1 MWRMPLAGESL
12 PPLLIIVGATAIGKT
27 GLGIE
32 IAEALNGEIVGA
44 DSRQI
49 YKYMDIG
56 TAKPTETQQ
65 ARVKHHLIDV
75 VAPNEMLTLA
85 AYQRQAYTTIDKM
98 HKQAK
103 LPILVGGTGQ
113 YITAVEEGW
122 SIPEVPPNYE
132 LRDELEQEAETIGA
146 EAFHAKL
153 MTIDSEAAEK
163 IHPNNIRRVV
173 RALEV
178 FYETGTPISDLQRKK
193 APPYRIRVIGLQMER
208 EALYERA
215 DLRVDMM
222 MAEGFLD
229 EVQQLLADG
238 YSPTLP
244 AMTALGYREMSQHLA
259 DQLSLQDAIDQTKHS
274 THDFIRR
281 QEIWFRGHDNGILW
295 HNIDSINVQD
305 IIADV
310 SQWMQE

>member
-1 MWRMPLAGESL
+1 MPLTGDNL
-12 PPLLIIVGATAIGKT
+12 PPLLIIVGATAVGKT

-32 IAEALNGEIVGA
+32 IAEALNGEIIGA

-56 TAKPTETQQ
+56 TAKPTLAQQ
-65 ARVKHHLIDV
+65 GQVKHHLVDV
-75 VAPNEMLTLA
+75 VTPDEMLTLA
-85 AYQRQAYTTIDKM
+85 AYQRQAYARIDDI
-98 HKQAK
+98 HEQGK

-122 SIPEVPPNYE
+122 SIPEVPPNYA
-132 LRDELEQEAETIGA
+132 LRDELEQEAEAIGT

-153 MTIDSEAAEK
+153 VAIDSEAAEK

-178 FYETGTPISDLQRKK
+178 YFETGTPISELQRKK
-193 APPYRIRVIGLQMER
+193 APPYDIRVVGLQMER

-222 MAEGFLD
+222 MEAGFLD
-229 EVQQLLADG
+229 EVQELLADG
-238 YSPTLP
+238 YHPTLP

-259 DQLSLQDAIDQTKHS
+259 GNLSLEDAIAQTKHS

-281 QEIWFRGHDNGILW
+281 QEIWFRGHDHGILW
-295 HNIDSINVQD
+295 HNVKSMNIQD

-310 SQWMQE
+310 SQWM